1 MTGTAL
7 AWARTAAFA
16 LVFYAGSALFV
27 LTVPLS
33 ALAGQR
39 ALARHVRGWALFHRW
54 AARTLLGIATRV
66 EGTPLAEPA
75 LYAAKHQSM
84 FETTELALLLHGP
97 AVVLKREL
105 ARIPLWGWA
114 ARRYGSIVVDR
125 EASAGALR
133 GMMREAEAARASG
146 RSVVIFPEGTRVAPG
161 EQPPLKPGFAGLY
174 RALAMPT
181 VPVAVDSGRLLP
193 RRGVK
198 RPGVITFRF
207 GEPIAPGLPRR
218 EVEAKVHA
226 AINVLE
232 RS

>member
-1 MTGTAL
+1 MIGDAI
-7 AWARTAAFA
+7 AWSRTVAFA
-16 LVFYAGSALFV
+16 IVFYGLSVLILLAVPVPALF
-27 LTVPLS
+27 
-33 ALAGQR
+33 GQR
-39 ALARHVRGWALFHRW
+39 ALIAHAHGWARVHRW
-54 AARTLLGIATRV
+54 AARWLLGITVRV
-66 EGTPLAEPA
+66 EGAPLAGPA

-133 GMMREAEAARASG
+133 GMMREAQAARASG

-181 VPVAVDSGRLLP
+181 VPVAVDSGRVWP
-193 RRGVK
+193 RKGPKRAGVVTL
-198 RPGVITFRF
+198 RFCEVI
-207 GEPIAPGLPRR
+207 PPGLPRR
-218 EVEAKVHA
+218 EVEARVHA
-226 AINVLE
+226 AINALD
-232 RS
+232 